1 MKKYN
6 IVYADPPW
14 QYKVWSKKGSN
25 RTAETHYNTMNIE
38 DIKKINIQSI
48 CANDCVLFLWVT
60 FPCLQDGLE
69 LIKTW
74 GFTYKTNAFIW
85 VKQNKKKDSLFWGMG
100 YYTRANS
107 EICLLA
113 SKGKTLPRLS
123 KKVHSVILSKIEHHS
138 KKPDIVRNKIVELFG
153 DLPRVELF
161 ARIQTKGWDVFGN
174 EVENSIVLI

>member
-1 MKKYN
+1 
-6 IVYADPPW
+6 
-14 QYKVWSKKGSN
+14 
-25 RTAETHYNTMNIE
+25 
-38 DIKKINIQSI
+38 
-48 CANDCVLFLWVT
+48 
-60 FPCLQDGLE
+60 
-69 LIKTW
+69 
-74 GFTYKTNAFIW
+74 
-85 VKQNKKKDSLFWGMG
+85 MG

-161 ARIQTKGWDVFGN
+161 ARSKTKGWDVFGN